1 MTDQNY
7 NLTKCEAGYAVYP
20 LFELETHSAFLK
32 LYNKMVK
39 YIKLNQNKTLTS
51 SIKYY
56 MERFN
61 FVNISSFSLQVSC
74 KLPLR
79 YELLFVLD
87 CSILILYVNK
97 HIY

>member
-7 NLTKCEAGYAVYP
+7 NLAKCEAGYAVYP

-39 YIKLNQNKTLTS
+39 DIKLNQNKTLTS

-56 MERFN
+56 
-61 FVNISSFSLQVSC
+61 
-74 KLPLR
+74 KWK
-79 YELLFVLD
+79 D
-87 CSILILYVNK
+87 LILLILVVLVYKLAANY
-97 HIY
+97 HCAMNYYLY